1 MKIKLL
7 IAVLAITTIV
17 TAQTTDR
24 NSEPLI
30 TDRPD
35 ATESPY
41 TVGKGNFQIETGALY
56 IDNSENGIDITET
69 VYNTTLLRYGL
80 SSNFEIRL
88 GWDYLNSNAQRRNQE
103 LFDATGL
110 NPLLVG
116 AKIEITDENGWIP
129 QIGLLGH
136 LRLPFTAVS
145 EFKPENTGMEFFFAF
160 DHTLSDKAGL
170 AYNLG
175 ARIGD
180 DRSLEYTYTL
190 AYGYSITEK
199 FGVYGEL
206 YGSFP
211 EDSKAAHLWDAGITY
226 LVNNNLQLDATV
238 GTGFQGSATEQ
249 DLLLSVGLSYRV
261 LKK

>member
-1 MKIKLL
+1 MKKPLL
-7 IAVLAITTIV
+7 IAGLTITTL
-17 TAQTTDR
+17 TAAQTIER
-24 NSEPLI
+24 NTEPLI

-41 TVGKGNFQIETGALY
+41 TVGKGNFQIETGASF
-56 IDNSENGIDITET
+56 IDNSTDKLDQTET
-69 VYNTTLLRYGL
+69 IYNTALLRYGL
-80 SSNFEIRL
+80 SQNFEIRV
-88 GWDYLNSNAQRRNQE
+88 GWDYINAQTKRNQLE
-103 LFDATGL
+103 LFNDTGF

-145 EFKPENTGMEFFFAF
+145 AFKPENTGMEFLFSF

-170 AYNLG
+170 GYNLG

-180 DRSLEYTYTL
+180 DRSLEYTYTI
-190 AYGYSITEK
+190 AYGHSLTEK
-199 FGVYGEL
+199 IGVYGEL

-211 EDSKAAHLWDAGITY
+211 EDNKAAHLWNAGFTY
-226 LVNNNLQLDATV
+226 LVNNNLQLDATL
-238 GTGFQGSATEQ
+238 GTGFTSSATNQ
-249 DLLLSVGLSYRV
+249 QLLISAGVSYRI
-261 LKK
+261 LRK